1 MTAAFSYELGELIF
15 DDIKNKTYYKFVFN
29 DRQYVKVPIKNFAPN
44 YKVPATEI
52 NSRYCDYTIK
62 QFMVEKNNIEIGDI
76 VRLDKKK
83 INTSYNT
90 VLVDNIIYAKTT
102 QCELDAFAHK
112 FFPNSDNG
120 KVYGILKDLK
130 NEMRESS
137 L

>member
-1 MTAAFSYELGELIF
+1 MNNSFSYELGELIF
-15 DDIKNKTYYKFVFN
+15 DDIKNRFYYKFVFN
-29 DRQYVKVPIKNFAPN
+29 NGQYVKVPLDRLAPN

-52 NSRYCDYTIK
+52 SSRYCDYTIK
-62 QFMVEKNNIEIGDI
+62 EFLRERNTIDVGDL
-76 VRLDKKK
+76 VRLDRNK
-83 INTSYNT
+83 INTKYNT
-90 VLVDNIIYAKTT
+90 VLIDGIIYAKTT
-102 QCELDAFAHK
+102 QCELDAFAYK